1 MRWDGVLTPKMDEI
15 WLSLRGRFGL
25 FPQGNLG
32 EEHLSEVALGGDG
45 VNEAGHGSMVSAKRI
60 DSDSRRRRVLI
71 YQSCCGDEATTAV
84 DRRKAEQLRKA
95 RKEPATYGANV
106 NRRLRGRWFSL
117 VPVKRR
123 AIAAVGFVLLLV
135 VASLGIAHWAANYWQ
150 PLAQRPEVARPFYL
164 DRPDSFGTW
173 VRALFLAAAAGT
185 ATLIYQLR
193 RYRNDDYRGS
203 YRMWPPVIILIA
215 IGSVDAV
222 AGLFPWLGELIQW
235 GMGRRVVVSGG
246 DWMRMLLSVGGLAL
260 GVRILIE
267 LRSSKLALASMAI
280 GSVFFAIPLLAQW
293 EVLKPETQARWFLIT
308 TSPLIAAAAL
318 WFACA
323 AYLRKLFREVRGI
336 DAEDSLSRRFV
347 LWKEQ
352 AWGGDEDVD
361 SEEDEAPTK
370 GAAKNDKSTKV
381 PSAKSA
387 DKPVPSRV
395 TTNVVKKKSEGDQT
409 DGDGEGSAE
418 EVAASTGRGWFR
430 FGFLRRG
437 RKVQGAGEGASA
449 ASATSAASGTV
460 ASKGPVPKETS
471 SKETIARDSGSKGPA
486 VGSDLKSQSAA
497 KPAAPVP
504 APKAAAKSSE
514 GEDRGAGD
522 AASGTVRPKRNWFG
536 WLRRGKA
543 PGDSAA
549 EGDAKGDTKVN
560 VSAGASAARN
570 VAGNGATNVSA
581 NRTGG
586 NAAASAPNASAPN
599 AGASKGPLATAMRPG
614 ATGATSQ
621 TASGAGPSNQ
631 QPGAEGESAPGGEK
645 RKWFGGWFGKKSKTE
660 GAGDKDGTPGDEKK
674 PETAAKPLW
683 RGPLPKPKPDDEQ
696 LPDFRPIENSA
707 DDDDD
712 MDDDGDDNSS
722 RMSRADKKRL
732 RREMRRG
739 GNAA

>member
-1 MRWDGVLTPKMDEI
+1 
-15 WLSLRGRFGL
+15 
-25 FPQGNLG
+25 
-32 EEHLSEVALGGDG
+32 
-45 VNEAGHGSMVSAKRI
+45 MVSAKRI
-60 DSDSRRRRVLI
+60 DNDSRRRRVLI
-71 YQSCCGDEATTAV
+71 YQSCCGDEATSAV

-123 AIAAVGFVLLLV
+123 AIAAVGCVLLLV
-135 VASLGIAHWAANYWQ
+135 VASLGMAHWAATYWQ

-203 YRMWPPVIILIA
+203 YRIWPPVIILIA

-267 LRSSKLALASMAI
+267 LRSSRLALASMAI
-280 GSVFFAIPLLAQW
+280 GSLFFAIPLLAQW
-293 EVLKPETQARWFLIT
+293 EVLKPETPIRWFLIT
-308 TSPLIAAAAL
+308 TSPLIAAALL

-336 DAEDSLSRRFV
+336 DAEDSLSRRFA

-352 AWGGDEDVD
+352 VWGGDEDDD

-370 GAAKNDKSTKV
+370 GAAKNDKSTKA
-381 PSAKSA
+381 PPAKPT
-387 DKPVPSRV
+387 DKPAPSRV
-395 TTNVVKKKSEGDQT
+395 TTNVVKKKSAGDES
-409 DGDGEGSAE
+409 DGDDEEPAK

-430 FGFLRRG
+430 FGLLRRG
-437 RKVQGAGEGASA
+437 RKVQDAGEGASA
-449 ASATSAASGTV
+449 AAATSAASGTV
-460 ASKGPVPKETS
+460 AAKGPAPKETTPKETFARDTAAKGPVF
-471 SKETIARDSGSKGPA
+471 
-486 VGSDLKSQSAA
+486 GSDPKSQSAA
-497 KPAAPVP
+497 KPAAPVSTT
-504 APKAAAKSSE
+504 KAAAKSSD
-514 GEDRGAGD
+514 GEDHGADDEASGAGD
-522 AASGTVRPKRNWFG
+522 EASGAARPKRRWFG
-536 WLRRGKA
+536 WLRRGKGA
-543 PGDSAA
+543 SDSAA
-549 EGDAKGDTKVN
+549 EGDAKGDAQGDGKVN
-560 VSAGASAARN
+560 VAAGASGARN
-570 VAGNGATNVSA
+570 VTANASANGATNASA
-581 NRTGG
+581 TRAGG
-586 NAAASAPNASAPN
+586 SAAASAPNAAASN
-599 AGASKGPLATAMRPG
+599 AGGASKGPLASAMRPG
-614 ATGATSQ
+614 ATG
-621 TASGAGPSNQ
+621 TASPTATAADA
-631 QPGAEGESAPGGEK
+631 GAESDSATGGEK

-660 GAGDKDGTPGDEKK
+660 GAGDQDGTAGDGKK
-674 PETAAKPLW
+674 PAPALKPMS
-683 RGPLPKPKPDDEQ
+683 RGPLPKPKADDEE
-696 LPDFRPIENSA
+696 LPDFRPIGNSA

>member
-1 MRWDGVLTPKMDEI
+1 M
-15 WLSLRGRFGL
+15 
-25 FPQGNLG
+25 
-32 EEHLSEVALGGDG
+32 SEVALSGDG

-135 VASLGIAHWAANYWQ
+135 VASLGMAHWAANYWQ

-222 AGLFPWLGELIQW
+222 AGLFPWIGELIQW

-293 EVLKPETQARWFLIT
+293 EMLKPETQTRWFLIT
-308 TSPLIAAAAL
+308 TSPLIAAALL

-460 ASKGPVPKETS
+460 AAKGPAPKETTP
-471 SKETIARDSGSKGPA
+471 KETITRDSGSKGPA
-486 VGSDLKSQSAA
+486 VGSDPKSQSAA
-497 KPAAPVP
+497 KPAGPV
-504 APKAAAKSSE
+504 ATPKAAAKSSA

-522 AASGTVRPKRNWFG
+522 EASGAVRPKRNWFG
-536 WLRRGKA
+536 WLRRGKGA
-543 PGDSAA
+543 SDSAA
-549 EGDAKGDTKVN
+549 EVDTKGDARGDTKVN

-570 VAGNGATNVSA
+570 VAGNGATNA
-581 NRTGG
+581 ATRMGG
-586 NAAASAPNASAPN
+586 NAAASAPNASVPN
-599 AGASKGPLATAMRPG
+599 AAASKGPLATAMRPG

-631 QPGAEGESAPGGEK
+631 QPGTDGETAGGEK

-683 RGPLPKPKPDDEQ
+683 RGPLPKPKPDDEE

-707 DDDDD
+707 EDDDD

-722 RMSRADKKRL
+722 RLSRADKKRL

>member
-1 MRWDGVLTPKMDEI
+1 
-15 WLSLRGRFGL
+15 
-25 FPQGNLG
+25 
-32 EEHLSEVALGGDG
+32 
-45 VNEAGHGSMVSAKRI
+45 MVSAKRI

-352 AWGGDEDVD
+352 VWGGDENDD

-381 PSAKSA
+381 PSAKPA

-409 DGDGEGSAE
+409 DGDGEEPAE

-486 VGSDLKSQSAA
+486 VGSDPKSQSAA
-497 KPAAPVP
+497 KPTVPVST
-504 APKAAAKSSE
+504 PKAAAKSSE

-536 WLRRGKA
+536 WLRRGKG

-581 NRTGG
+581 TRMGG

>member
-1 MRWDGVLTPKMDEI
+1 
-15 WLSLRGRFGL
+15 
-25 FPQGNLG
+25 
-32 EEHLSEVALGGDG
+32 
-45 VNEAGHGSMVSAKRI
+45 MVSAKRI
-60 DSDSRRRRVLI
+60 DNDSRRRRVLI
-71 YQSCCGDEATTAV
+71 YQSCCGDEATSAV

-123 AIAAVGFVLLLV
+123 AIAAVGCVLLLV
-135 VASLGIAHWAANYWQ
+135 VASLGMAHWAANYWQ

-203 YRMWPPVIILIA
+203 YRIWPPVIILIA
-215 IGSVDAV
+215 IGSIDAV

-280 GSVFFAIPLLAQW
+280 GSLFFAIPLLAQW
-293 EVLKPETQARWFLIT
+293 EVLKPETPIRWFLIT

-336 DAEDSLSRRFV
+336 DADDSLSRRFA
-347 LWKEQ
+347 LWKQ
-352 AWGGDEDVD
+352 QVWGGDEDDD

-370 GAAKNDKSTKV
+370 GAAKNDKSTKA
-381 PSAKSA
+381 PSVKPA
-387 DKPVPSRV
+387 DKPEPSRV
-395 TTNVVKKKSEGDQT
+395 TTNVVKKKSAGEES
-409 DGDGEGSAE
+409 DGDDEEPAK

-437 RKVQGAGEGASA
+437 RKVQDAGEGASA
-449 ASATSAASGTV
+449 AAATSAASGTV
-460 ASKGPVPKETS
+460 AAKGPASKETTPKETF
-471 SKETIARDSGSKGPA
+471 ARDSVSKGSFVA
-486 VGSDLKSQSAA
+486 SDPKSQSAA
-497 KPAAPVP
+497 KPPAPVST
-504 APKAAAKSSE
+504 PKAATKSSA

-522 AASGTVRPKRNWFG
+522 EASGAVRPKRRWFG
-536 WLRRGKA
+536 WLRRGKGA
-543 PGDSAA
+543 GDSAA
-549 EGDAKGDTKVN
+549 EGGTKGDTKVN
-560 VSAGASAARN
+560 VSAGTSTPRN
-570 VAGNGATNVSA
+570 VAASGATNASA
-581 NRTGG
+581 PRMGG
-586 NAAASAPNASAPN
+586 NAAASAPNAS
-599 AGASKGPLATAMRPG
+599 ASKGPLATAMRPG
-614 ATGATSQ
+614 ATGAASQ
-621 TASGAGPSNQ
+621 AASGAGPSNQ
-631 QPGAEGESAPGGEK
+631 QPGAASESASGGEK
-645 RKWFGGWFGKKSKTE
+645 RKWFGGWFGKKTKAE
-660 GAGDKDGTPGDEKK
+660 GAGDKGGTPGDEKK

-683 RGPLPKPKPDDEQ
+683 RGPLPKPKADGEE
-696 LPDFRPIENSA
+696 LPDFRPIGNSA

>member
-1 MRWDGVLTPKMDEI
+1 MRDEI

-32 EEHLSEVALGGDG
+32 EEHLSEVALSGDG
-45 VNEAGHGSMVSAKRI
+45 VNEAGHGAMVSAKRI

-71 YQSCCGDEATTAV
+71 YQSCCGDEATSAV

-123 AIAAVGFVLLLV
+123 AIAAVGFVLLVV
-135 VASLGIAHWAANYWQ
+135 VASLGMAHWAATYWQ

-260 GVRILIE
+260 GVRVLIE

-280 GSVFFAIPLLAQW
+280 GSLFFAIPLLAQW

-352 AWGGDEDVD
+352 VWGGDENDD
-361 SEEDEAPTK
+361 SEEDETSTK
-370 GAAKNDKSTKV
+370 GAAKNDKSPKV
-381 PSAKSA
+381 PSAKPA

-409 DGDGEGSAE
+409 DGDGEEPAK

-430 FGFLRRG
+430 FGFWRRG

-460 ASKGPVPKETS
+460 AAKGPTSKETTP
-471 SKETIARDSGSKGPA
+471 KETIARDSSPKGSFVA
-486 VGSDLKSQSAA
+486 SDPKSQSAA
-497 KPAAPVP
+497 KPAGPVSAPT
-504 APKAAAKSSE
+504 AAAKSSA

-522 AASGTVRPKRNWFG
+522 EASGAVRPKRNWFG
-536 WLRRGKA
+536 WLRRGKGA
-543 PGDSAA
+543 GDSAP
-549 EGDAKGDTKVN
+549 EGDTKGDTKVN
-560 VSAGASAARN
+560 VSAGASAARSA
-570 VAGNGATNVSA
+570 AGNGATNASA
-581 NRTGG
+581 TRMGG
-586 NAAASAPNASAPN
+586 NAAAAAPNASAPN

-621 TASGAGPSNQ
+621 TASGPGGSNQ
-631 QPGAEGESAPGGEK
+631 QPGAEGESAASGGEK